1 LKAIRKYLLNDI
13 ELTQKLEGEHIYL
26 IERPEGIRC
35 SSYVIYSYKII
46 ESGLV
51 KQYQITFNIIGR
63 KLRKLLELQD
73 RLIELLDETR
83 QPIIIQDE
91 GEAIKYIKL
100 LNGGGIIKN
109 PQTDNYEIILYF
121 LCKV

>member
-1 LKAIRKYLLNDI
+1 MKAIRKYLLNDI